1 MAGAS
6 AKLATLLDE
15 VLEQGIRTGQLRPD
29 LNRQLTATL
38 IMRTASAARE
48 QVEGGQANT
57 NQLTDAALALLLGGI
72 QGPPE
77 RKRRAS
83 ARRRRARTSGS

>member
-15 VLEQGIRTGQLRPD
+15 VLEQGMRTGQLRPD

-48 QVEGGQANT
+48 QVEQGQTDA
-57 NQLTDAALALLLGGI
+57 NQLTDAALAMLLGGI
-72 QGPPE
+72 QPPG
-77 RKRRAS
+77 RQRRAG
-83 ARRRRARTSGS
+83 APGRRARTSGS